1 MVKSKPF
8 KFTKMIPAKPEIQP
22 MIFPGVN
29 FSCLKI
35 RLAISSEKNAEVPLK
50 IVPFTPEVLAKP
62 HVKKDVLQNRLKNT
76 YLCNFTDIGFLGVQ
90 QLSAGDAVDQNSD
103 NARKEKPHPANK
115 ICGRH
120 VFFRQDSS

>member
-1 MVKSKPF
+1 MEYFFINTEEKPSATAEKSTKQSPVKFMVKSKPF

-50 IVPFTPEVLAKP
+50 IVPFTPEVLASP
-62 HVKKDVLQNRLKNT
+62 T
-76 YLCNFTDIGFLGVQ
+76 
-90 QLSAGDAVDQNSD
+90 
-103 NARKEKPHPANK
+103 
-115 ICGRH
+115 
-120 VFFRQDSS
+120 